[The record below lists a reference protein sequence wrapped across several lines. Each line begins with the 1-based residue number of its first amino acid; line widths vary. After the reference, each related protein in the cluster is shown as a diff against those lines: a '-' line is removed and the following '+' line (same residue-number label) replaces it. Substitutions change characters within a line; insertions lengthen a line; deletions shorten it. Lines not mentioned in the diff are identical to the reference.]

1 MTDQTDN
8 VQDNDGSAELPVPSE
23 LDTLKQRA
31 DMLGIDY
38 HPSIGAAKLREK
50 INAKMNGE
58 PEVADAKPVLAKSDE
73 ESEGQRRA
81 RLKKE
86 ANRLVRVNITC
97 MNPLKKE
104 WHGEI
109 LTAGNSVVGMFRKFV
124 PFNTTDGYHLP
135 QILLTQL
142 QERQC
147 QVFYNEKSHRGV
159 TVRRG
164 KLIKEFGI
172 EILPSLTEDE
182 LKELA
187 RRQAMEAG
195 QTV

>member
-8 VQDNDGSAELPVPSE
+8 ELDTGTELPVIDALTS
-23 LDTLKQRA
+23 LKQRA
-31 DMLGIDY
+31 DLMGVSY
-38 HPSIGAAKLREK
+38 HPSIGIDKLREK
-50 INAKMNGE
+50 INAKLNGE
-58 PEVADAKPVLAKSDE
+58 PEVADAKPVLAKAEIEE

-109 LTAGNSVVGMFRKFV
+109 LTAGNSVVGMFRKFI
-124 PFNTTDGYHLP
+124 PFNTTDGYHVP
-135 QILLTQL
+135 QILLSQL

-164 KLIKEFGI
+164 KLIKEFAI
-172 EILPSLTEDE
+172 EMLTPLTEDE
-182 LKELA
+182 LKELG

>member
-58 PEVADAKPVLAKSDE
+58 PEVAEKPMLAKAEE
-73 ESEGQRRA
+73 ESEGARRS

-86 ANRLVRVNITC
+86 ANKLVRVNITC

-109 LTAGNSVVGMFRKFV
+109 LTAGNSVVGMFRKFI
-124 PFNTTDGYHLP
+124 PFNTTDGYHVP
-135 QILLTQL
+135 QILLSQL

-147 QVFYNEKSHRGV
+147 QIFYNEKSHRGV

-164 KLIKEFGI
+164 KLIKEFAI
-172 EILPSLTEDE
+172 EMLPPLTEEE
-182 LKELA
+182 LKELG

-195 QTV
+195 QSV